1 LPDEIDLLTRMV
13 AIPSVSGDEEALAS
27 FLEGEVRGW
36 GLEAR
41 RDELAVRVEIPGR
54 APGPTL
60 ALVSHL
66 DVVPPGKGWTRE
78 PFTPTVEG
86 TRLYGRGSGDAKASV
101 AAMLTAAADV
111 ARAGG
116 PERGR
121 LLVLLGYGEETK
133 HTTME
138 RAVETAG
145 PIDAAVVGEPTNLD
159 FAVAQRGLMMVDLV
173 ADGHQRHAGY
183 AAADGEFQNAA
194 LVLAHDL
201 LKLDGLF
208 ARRSHAVLGHTIA
221 TPTMLEAGVS
231 RNVTPPVAKAILDI
245 RSTPDWTHDEVA
257 DVLRQS
263 LRSNVVVTSQ
273 RLVPC
278 ETPAGSRL
286 LLAAQRVRPHAH
298 TFGSPTCSDW
308 VFLRHTDAIKCGP
321 GTSRRSHT
329 PDEYVD
335 LPEVTA
341 ARAFYGAVALG
352 YLGEAGA

>member
-1 LPDEIDLLTRMV
+1 MPDEIDLLTRMV
-13 AIPSVSGDEEALAS
+13 AIPSVSGDEAALAS
-27 FLEGEVRGW
+27 FIEGEVRAW
-36 GLEAR
+36 GLDAR

-54 APGPTL
+54 SAGPTL

-101 AAMLTAAADV
+101 AAMLTAAVDV
-111 ARAGG
+111 AHAGG
-116 PERGR
+116 PDRGR

-286 LLAAQRVRPHAH
+286 LLAAQRVRPQAH

-352 YLGEAGA
+352 YLGKAGA